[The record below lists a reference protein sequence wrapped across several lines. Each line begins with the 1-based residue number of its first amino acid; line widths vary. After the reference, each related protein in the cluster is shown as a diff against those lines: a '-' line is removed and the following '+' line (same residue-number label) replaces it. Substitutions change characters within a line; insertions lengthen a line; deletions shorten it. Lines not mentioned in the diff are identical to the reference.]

1 MKYEIYLSQTE
12 CKEMLKTVKN
22 SETRKEL
29 ERVLDEFS
37 QEFRYIP
44 V

>member
-1 MKYEIYLSQTE
+1 MKYEIYLTQTE
-12 CKEMLKTVKN
+12 AKEMLKTAKN
-22 SETRKEL
+22 EETRKEL
-29 ERVLDEFS
+29 ERILDEFS